1 MIEKKTK
8 ILEKYVCKPIHLHL
22 NPLAESMYL
31 CTYVLN
37 LYIEARE
44 ERKNM

>member
-1 MIEKKTK
+1 MKKISKT
-8 ILEKYVCKPIHLHL
+8 LEKYVCKPVHLHL